1 MVAGQ
6 ELKQVPDTPAE
17 MAEMLRRAS
26 EQKLSVAL
34 RGAGTKLDWS
44 RPTPR
49 VDATLSTRGLH
60 RLIAHEHGDL
70 TATIEAGASLRDV
83 NVALSLHGQWLPLDP
98 SFASEA
104 AEISLQ

>member
-34 RGAGTKLDWS
+34 RGAGTKLDWG
-44 RPTPR
+44 RQAQR
-49 VDATLSTRGLH
+49 VDARACPLAPAAMDRNTPCRPSSDPTLQWSYRH
-60 RLIAHEHGDL
+60 FQRSS
-70 TATIEAGASLRDV
+70 EAMQSSLR
-83 NVALSLHGQWLPLDP
+83 
-98 SFASEA
+98 AS
-104 AEISLQ
+104 